1 MRNAIANFLI
11 GLVVMA
17 VMFWVDAPKWAA
29 IGTATIC
36 FYIYAAADY
45 VIDQVGR
52 AAKGKHQ

>member
-1 MRNAIANFLI
+1 MRNAIANFLV

-36 FYIYAAADY
+36 FYIYAVAPMRK
-45 VIDQVGR
+45 R
-52 AAKGKHQ
+52 AAKGKRQ